1 MGNNFINK
9 ISNLFKEKGETE
21 YYGEKVSI
29 SDHVLQAAYWAEKR
43 NLEKSLIVGG
53 LLHDIGHL
61 ISESGEDYLDKGN
74 DNSHELIGFKYLS
87 QFMPPEVTI
96 PIKLHVSAK
105 RYLCTTDHTYFSEL
119 SEASKKS
126 FYLQGGK
133 MDASEKRKFEEQ
145 NFFKEA
151 IALRKCDDAAK
162 NPNLTTPS
170 LKYYFG
176 IMEQFLPGAKF
187 NKF

>member
-1 MGNNFINK
+1 MSDKFISK

-29 SDHVLQAAYWAEKR
+29 TDHVLQAAYWAEKR
-43 NLEKSLIVGG
+43 NLTQSLIVGG

-61 ISESGEDYLDKGN
+61 VSDSGEDYLDKGN
-74 DNSHELIGFKYLS
+74 DNSHEFIGFKYLS
-87 QFMPPEVTI
+87 QFMPPEVTL

-105 RYLCTTDHTYFSEL
+105 RYLCTTDIAYFSEL
-119 SEASKKS
+119 SNASKKS
-126 FYLQGGK
+126 FYLQGGE
-133 MDASEKRKFEEQ
+133 MNATEKKRFEGQ
-145 NFFKEA
+145 KFFKEA

-162 NPNLTTPS
+162 NPNFTTPS

-176 IMEQFLPGAKF
+176 IMQQFLPGGKF